1 MCTQYG
7 WNFQP
12 GWQLRNPNSLQP
24 KQEPHDTI
32 PGPRQSR
39 ELATHVGRRQVMK
52 KVLRR
57 DWCKLLHFSTCMK
70 DPHSKHCLSSN
81 LHVDPHRTRPDIAM
95 IGNKNS
101 FMHLS
106 PLAFL
111 QSSFSI
117 LCTSSAPQL
126 KFAKGK
132 RFRTGWHDLPLRT
145 HTKDCS

>member
-106 PLAFL
+106 TTCVSAKLILYPVHQLSPTAEVCKRQTL
-111 QSSFSI
+111 QDRM
-117 LCTSSAPQL
+117 A
-126 KFAKGK
+126 
-132 RFRTGWHDLPLRT
+132 
-145 HTKDCS
+145 